1 MAVQG
6 VDGRPHYAV
15 HIVTNSQTPPVAVIT
30 VTYSPGRHLAAFL
43 DSLPAA
49 TAQGVHVVL
58 ADNGSR
64 DGVPEEAASRSS
76 NVEFL
81 PTGGNLGYG
90 AGMNAGARQLRPLRD
105 AGEIDPEFLVLSNP
119 DVVFGEGAIDELIA
133 CARRWPDAAAV
144 GPGIVEPDG
153 SVYPSARAVPTLGSG
168 IGHALLGQ
176 IWPANPWTRA
186 YRDDADMATER
197 LAGWLSGSCLLVRW
211 DAFDAVGGF
220 DERYFMYLEDV
231 DLGDRFT
238 RAGYDNVFCPT
249 ATITHARGHVA
260 GEHSDTM
267 LPAHHESAYRFQA
280 DRLPHWWQ
288 TPLRLVIRAGLS
300 TRSAMA
306 VARART
312 SNRKDS

>member
-1 MAVQG
+1 M
-6 VDGRPHYAV
+6 
-15 HIVTNSQTPPVAVIT
+15 VTNSQTPPVAVIT

-49 TAQGVHVVL
+49 TVRGVHVVL
-58 ADNGSR
+58 ADNGSV
-64 DGVPEEAASRSS
+64 DGVPEEAASRSD

-90 AGMNAGARQLRPLRD
+90 TGMNAGARHLQPLRD
-105 AGEIDPEFLVLSNP
+105 AGMIDPEFLLLSNP
-119 DVVFGEGAIDELIA
+119 DVVFGEGTIDELIA

-144 GPGIVEPDG
+144 GPKIIEEDG
-153 SVYPSARAVPTLGSG
+153 SIYPSARAVPTLGSG
-168 IGHALLGQ
+168 IGHAVLGQ
-176 IWPANPWTRA
+176 VWPGNPWTRA
-186 YRDDADMATER
+186 YRDDADMDTER
-197 LAGWLSGSCLLVRW
+197 TAGWLSGSCLLVRW

-220 DERYFMYLEDV
+220 DERYFMYMEDV
-231 DLGDRFT
+231 DLGDRFA
-238 RAGYDNVFCPT
+238 RAGYVNVFCPA

-260 GEHSDTM
+260 GKHSDTM

-288 TPLRLVIRAGLS
+288 APLRSAIRAGLEV
-300 TRSAMA
+300 RSAVA
-306 VARART
+306 VARTST